1 MKIRK
6 ITSLGVDYLDDVGN
20 LASVN
25 FQECHKNWM
34 AYRKRKEGLSELQVA
49 SLASRDKIIG
59 QREIRGSVCY
69 IEFFTRPFVR
79 FEFRYPEEQKQY
91 AQLRDAIW
99 EAGWQTNDLG

>member
-25 FQECHKNWM
+25 FQEYHKNWM

-99 EAGWQTNDLG
+99 EAGW

>member
-79 FEFRYPEEQKQY
+79 FEFRSPEEQKQY

>member
-1 MKIRK
+1 MKLRK